1 MTVMYEG
8 LFHEISFKS
17 YSNNSNRTIL
27 EFIECLGSYSY
38 VDIDMHI
45 DMYRI
50 KNINKK
56 QIESGRMC
64 IISVL

>member
-8 LFHEISFKS
+8 LFHKISFKS

-27 EFIECLGSYSY
+27 EYIECLSNYSY
-38 VDIDMHI
+38 IDIDMH
-45 DMYRI
+45 RI
-50 KNINKK
+50 KNINKE